1 MKIEFTPL
9 SENRK
14 VNPYRKESTGNLC
27 YVYNVKGTPAEIEE
41 YKKHNPKAI
50 TDSHTKEVL
59 YITTRF
65 VGKSADLGKSVKAD
79 GSVTFFV
86 DTKELD
92 MRANLE
98 KQWGPTIAAE
108 KMAEMKNAQ

>member
-9 SENRK
+9 SEYRK

-50 TDSHTKEVL
+50 TDSNTKEVL
-59 YITTRF
+59 FITTRF
-65 VGKSADLGKSVKAD
+65 VGKTADLGKSVKAD
-79 GSVTFFV
+79 GAISYFV
-86 DTKELD
+86 DTRELD

-98 KQWGPTIAAE
+98 KQWGATIAAE
-108 KMAEMKNAQ
+108 KMAEFKSGQ